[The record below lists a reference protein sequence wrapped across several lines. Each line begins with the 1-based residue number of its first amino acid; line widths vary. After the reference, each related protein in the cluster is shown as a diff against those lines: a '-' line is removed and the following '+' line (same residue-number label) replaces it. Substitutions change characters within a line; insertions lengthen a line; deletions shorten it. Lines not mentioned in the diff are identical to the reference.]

1 MVTPSLAGQETAIRV
16 LGTRRGTFV
25 QFEFQWGGDPDLAV
39 ELVLPYPAFREFCD
53 RHRSRM
59 LPAEDDAVQLDYE
72 RLRRRFETTE
82 TVGAP

>member
-1 MVTPSLAGQETAIRV
+1 MVTQSPAGQETAIRV

-59 LPAEDDAVQLDYE
+59 LPAEDKVRLDYE
-72 RLRRRFETTE
+72 RLRRRFETTK